1 MQRVLLDAGYRIL
14 PASSGKQALEVF
26 AEHLS
31 TVDLLLA
38 DCMMPGMNGQE
49 LAEILRSQRPD
60 LKVLLISGYQHAP
73 VESAAGAVKLIRKP
87 FSGKVLI
94 ERVVDVMRSP

>member
-14 PASSGKQALEVF
+14 SASSGKQALEVF

-31 TVDLLLA
+31 TVDLLIA

-73 VESAAGAVKLIRKP
+73 VVSAAGAVELIRKP